1 MLLVVN
7 LNLAVDHFVEV
18 DELRAG
24 EVQRS
29 QSERRQAGGKGVN
42 VARVLKTL
50 DEGSLLLGFTGG
62 GAGELIEAGLR
73 AEGIASLLTRVRA
86 ESRTCLIINDRSRR
100 EQTVI
105 NALGAAINDEE
116 FRHFEADYTRSLQRA
131 DSVIITGSLPP
142 NLHVHTYARLIEA
155 ASAAGGKRVLLDC
168 AGAALRLALEAR
180 PFLVKINGAE
190 AAELLDAPVVTDF
203 DGAAR
208 AARKLRELGAES
220 VMLTLGAQGA
230 LFDCG
235 DARYRF
241 TAPSVEA
248 INSVGSGDAALAGLA
263 AGFSR
268 GWTMQETGALAI
280 AAGAANA
287 LHGAGACS
295 KEEILE
301 LLPRVRCEVEKF

>member
-1 MLLVVN
+1 MILIVN
-7 LNLAVDHFVEV
+7 LNLAVDHLVEV

-29 QSERRQAGGKGVN
+29 LGERRQVGGKGVN

-50 DEGSLLLGFTGG
+50 CEPSRLLGFTGG
-62 GAGELIEAGLR
+62 SAGELIEEGLR
-73 AEGIASLLTRVRA
+73 AEGIKLRSTRVRG

-105 NALGAAINDEE
+105 NAPGASIGDEE
-116 FRHFEADYTRSLQRA
+116 FRRFETGYARSLPGA
-131 DSVIITGSLPP
+131 EFVVITGSLPP
-142 NLHVHTYARLIEA
+142 NLPADTYAQLIEA
-155 ASAAGGKRVLLDC
+155 ARSCGKRVLLDC
-168 AGAALRLALEAR
+168 AGAPLRLALEAR

-190 AAELLDAPVVTDF
+190 ASELLHAPAVTDF

-208 AARKLRELGAES
+208 ATRELRGRGAES
-220 VMLTLGAQGA
+220 AMITLGAQGA
-230 LFDCG
+230 VLDSG

-241 TAPSVEA
+241 DAPRVA
-248 INSVGSGDAALAGLA
+248 AANSVGSGDATLAGLA
-263 AGFSR
+263 FGLRR
-268 GWTMQETGALAI
+268 GWTMQESGALAV

-295 KEEILE
+295 KEEIAE
-301 LLPRVRCEVEKF
+301 LQPRVRCEVEKF

>member
-7 LNLAVDHFVEV
+7 LNLAVDHFVEL

-29 QSERRQAGGKGVN
+29 QGERRQAGGKGVN

-50 DEGSLLLGFTGG
+50 GEPSRLLGFTGG

-73 AEGIASLLTRVRA
+73 AEGIELLSTRVRE

-105 NALGAAINDEE
+105 NAPGAVVSEEE
-116 FRHFEADYTRSLQRA
+116 FRHFEAGYTRSLQRA
-131 DSVIITGSLPP
+131 DFVVITGSLPP
-142 NLHVHTYARLIEA
+142 NLPEHTYAQLIEA
-155 ASAAGGKRVLLDC
+155 AHACGKRVLLDC
-168 AGAALRLALEAR
+168 AGAALRLALGAR

-190 AAELLDAPVVTDF
+190 ASELLASPAVTNF
-203 DGAAR
+203 DDAAR
-208 AARKLRELGAES
+208 ATQELRERGAES
-220 VMLTLGAQGA
+220 AMLTLGEQGA
-230 LFDCG
+230 LLDSG

-241 TAPSVEA
+241 AAPHVEA
-248 INSVGSGDAALAGLA
+248 VNSVGSGDAALAGLA
-263 AGFSR
+263 AGLRR
-268 GWTMQETGALAI
+268 GWTPQEACALAV

-295 KEEILE
+295 EEEISE
-301 LLPRVRCEVEKF
+301 LQPRVRCEVEKF